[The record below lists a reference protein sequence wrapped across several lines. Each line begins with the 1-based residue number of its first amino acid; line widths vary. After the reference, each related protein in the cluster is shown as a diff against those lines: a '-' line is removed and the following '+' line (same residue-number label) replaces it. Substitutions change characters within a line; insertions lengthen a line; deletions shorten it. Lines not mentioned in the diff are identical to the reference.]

1 MENNIEWI
9 LGLLGI
15 VKKNNAFHAAFKS
28 FRSINLLIHIL
39 KYYNYNHH
47 CSLRQ
52 IGVVHD
58 IFVEV
63 ERVVKYYIIITMGGA
78 AYEG

>member
-1 MENNIEWI
+1 MT
-9 LGLLGI
+9 
-15 VKKNNAFHAAFKS
+15 